1 MAPGQVPVPS
11 GPHVRLRSSALQLRL
26 PTTTAPPGADESSE
40 DGRQVFL
47 PSYLPSR
54 PAIVISKLAMKLGH
68 HKYATTT
75 SLRFCFACMFS
86 RVSRSFRC
94 HFLCGE
100 KDGKVTQERKK
111 KQILSL
117 RNSPIPRFRRR
128 SQRLRWK
135 CAVRQLLHL
144 SSTTVARGCF
154 SFFFFYYVRAV
165 RSAPFPNS
173 KRSSR
178 GRM

>member
-11 GPHVRLRSSALQLRL
+11 RPHVRLRSSVLQLRL
-26 PTTTAPPGADESSE
+26 PTTTAPPGADEPSE

-47 PSYLPSR
+47 PSYPPC

-68 HKYATTT
+68 HKYVTTT

-111 KQILSL
+111 ADFIASK
-117 RNSPIPRFRRR
+117 
-128 SQRLRWK
+128 
-135 CAVRQLLHL
+135 
-144 SSTTVARGCF
+144 F
-154 SFFFFYYVRAV
+154 SFSPLPQTQPEVEMEVCCTSAVAPQLYDRRTRLFFKFFYYV
-165 RSAPFPNS
+165 
-173 KRSSR
+173 
-178 GRM
+178 